1 MDTEMF
7 AGVVCGIIVG
17 IILVVILLK
26 ITKTNG
32 KIKCEFDERQE
43 MIRGRG
49 FKYGFYTLLIYD
61 AVYGVVDLTVEKPY
75 ADNLLMLV
83 IGIAIS
89 VVVYAGYAIWHESY
103 FALNESPRKFLIAFA
118 AVAVINLAIAGI
130 NAKRGILIQEG
141 QLTWYGTNLVAGI
154 MFLVIMLVLGVKLL
168 VVKKEAD
175 S

>member
-154 MFLVIMLVLGVKLL
+154 MFLAIMLVLGVKLL